1 MKKTK
6 VYLASKSPRRSYLL
20 RESGFDVTLLS
31 ISVDESYPSHLVNDE
46 IAAYISEK
54 KANACL
60 ELLQKDQIGITAD
73 TIVSLNGKILEK
85 PENIDDAVLMLNDL
99 GGNVHQVYTGVSI
112 INNKKIDTFVVKSDV
127 FVDSL
132 NSDEID
138 HYIKEYKPFDKAG
151 SYGIQE
157 WFGWVKIS
165 KIEGSY
171 SNIMGLPMREVYNK
185 IKNLERE

>member
-132 NSDEID
+132 NFDEID

>member
-20 RESGFDVTLLS
+20 SESGFDVTLLS

>member
-20 RESGFDVTLLS
+20 SESGFDVTLLS

-132 NSDEID
+132 NFDEID